1 MVELEAIPQPAR
13 ERLEQVG
20 ATELVI
26 GILAPSRQGELNG
39 LLPVVHEAIR
49 TLSPR
54 VRTVV
59 IHDESPADQRSGVP
73 ERNDGLRV
81 LPYPLF
87 APETQVDVQ
96 GISGAY
102 RALFT
107 VSETLGANACTIVA
121 ADSKTVTPLWISRLF
136 QPVLDLNFDLV
147 TPCYTHQKFEGL
159 LNSSIVSPLTRALYG
174 KQIQHPMGPDFAFS
188 GRLLHRLLGGE
199 SKVQTAGRA
208 RSLVSLVT
216 EAVEGFEVCQA
227 YVGVRNY
234 PPGDWTNPS
243 SILAQVLGPL
253 FYEVERKAALWQRI
267 RGSQPVP
274 IFGEG
279 ASMSYETGSYETGS
293 EETGSIDTRRMI
305 ESFQLGCRSLQ
316 EIWGI
321 VLPPTT
327 LLELGK
333 LARAAPDQFRMPD
346 QLWARIIYDF
356 ALGYHLRG
364 ISQDHLLRA
373 MTPLYLAWVASY
385 ALELENAGP
394 AAVEQRLERLAVA
407 YESAKPYFLSRWR
420 WPDRF
425 NP

>member
-1 MVELEAIPQPAR
+1 MVELDAIPQPAR
-13 ERLEQVG
+13 ERVEQVG
-20 ATELVI
+20 TTELVI

-39 LLPVVHEAIR
+39 LLPVVREAIR

-54 VRTVV
+54 IRTVV
-59 IHDESPADQRSGVP
+59 INDESPDQRSGAA
-73 ERNDGLRV
+73 ESNDGLRV

-87 APETQVDVQ
+87 APETQVDHVQ

-107 VSETLGANACTIVA
+107 VSEALGANACTIVA

-136 QPVLDLNFDLV
+136 QPVLELNFDLV
-147 TPCYTHQKFEGL
+147 TPCYTHHRFEGL
-159 LNSSIVSPLTRALYG
+159 LNSGIVSPLTRALYG

-199 SKVQTAGRA
+199 SKGQTAGRA

-227 YVGVRNY
+227 YVGVRHY

-267 RGSQPVP
+267 RGSLPVP
-274 IFGEG
+274 VFGEG
-279 ASMSYETGSYETGS
+279 ASVS
-293 EETGSIDTRRMI
+293 EETDSIDTRRMI

-346 QLWARIIYDF
+346 PLWARIVYDF

-364 ISQDHLLRA
+364 ISQDHLIRA

-385 ALELENAGP
+385 ALELEGAG
-394 AAVEQRLERLAVA
+394 AVVVERRLERLAVA